1 MLFYAR
7 APERMAELLGEF
19 TDRDAG
25 PDAAQRY
32 FTALEA
38 VTADEVRAVI
48 DRLQAAE
55 PAKVFVP
62 PQRIPAAQRR

>member
-19 TDRDAG
+19 ADRDTG

-32 FTALEA
+32 FAALDA
-38 VTADEVRAVI
+38 VTADEVRAVL
-48 DRLQAAE
+48 DRLQLAE
-55 PAKVFVP
+55 PAKVYVP
-62 PQRIPAAQRR
+62 PQKIPAAQRR